1 MVACRRHP
9 DLTGGVSLTGATI
22 LEVTTD
28 VANDP
33 GPAIAFW
40 VLFLAS
46 TLAHVAAMFPLA
58 LGRGDGRGAV
68 GASLVGRA
76 ALLGFGA
83 FFLANQSMYLFTAYL
98 VPTVV
103 LPAGAANFLFAMSAA
118 QGVLLLVGG
127 TIILGARVLTGPA
140 RWAVLALSLV
150 GFAVGSVATSASL
163 ETLTNTMYFLS
174 TGTQIVAVSS
184 SAERASRRAR
194 SSVCSVPRSYHTPR
208 RQADAAATRANII
221 DAAARLFIRDGY
233 VATSL
238 KAIAAEADVSVPTVH
253 ANGPKH
259 ALLIAAFER
268 TFAGDEGRH
277 SLATSRVRA
286 RRHHE
291 RARHRPPSAPL
302 RRLPHRRQPAFRGD
316 RGGDARRGRQ

>member
-1 MVACRRHP
+1 MIASPTIVGIPATPSATVRPSWSRVAGILI
-9 DLTGGVSLTGATI
+9 LTGGVSLTGATI

-174 TGTQIVAVSS
+174 TGTQIVAGIVIS
-184 SAERASRRAR
+184 RA
-194 SSVCSVPRSYHTPR
+194 
-208 RQADAAATRANII
+208 
-221 DAAARLFIRDGY
+221 G
-233 VATSL
+233 VASCA
-238 KAIAAEADVSVPTVH
+238 K
-253 ANGPKH
+253 
-259 ALLIAAFER
+259 
-268 TFAGDEGRH
+268 
-277 SLATSRVRA
+277 
-286 RRHHE
+286 
-291 RARHRPPSAPL
+291 
-302 RRLPHRRQPAFRGD
+302 
-316 RGGDARRGRQ
+316 